1 MIINILTHT
10 PLWVWG
16 LLVLL
21 IALGYS
27 QTKTR
32 QAGIAR
38 VVLLPLI
45 FTALALSSLYSSFGA
60 SSLVFAAWATGF
72 IATVVAMQALPQ
84 KASYSTQTRS
94 FMLVGSWVPL
104 LVILAIFLSRY
115 VIAVTFAIS
124 PQMKTQMMFG
134 VVAGAVYGVL
144 AAYFS
149 GRALG
154 LVRLARAS
162 TS

>member
-16 LLVLL
+16 LLALL

-32 QAGIAR
+32 QVGIAR
-38 VVLLPLI
+38 VALLPI
-45 FTALALSSLYSSFGA
+45 VFTALALSSLYASFGA
-60 SSLVFAAWATGF
+60 NGAVFAAWAIGF
-72 IATVVAMQALPQ
+72 IVAVAAMQALPQ
-84 KASYSTQTRS
+84 SASYNANARDFT
-94 FMLVGSWVPL
+94 LAGSWIPL
-104 LVILAIFLSRY
+104 FVILTIFLSRY
-115 VIAVTFAIS
+115 VIAVTFALS
-124 PQMKTQMMFG
+124 PQMKTQTMFG
-134 VVAGAVYGVL
+134 VGAGAVYGVL

-154 LVRLARAS
+154 LVRLARA
-162 TS
+162 TV

>member
-10 PLWVWG
+10 PIWAWG

-32 QAGIAR
+32 QVGIAR
-38 VVLLPLI
+38 VALLPLV
-45 FTALALSSLYSSFGA
+45 FTALALSNLYTNFGA
-60 SSLVFAAWATGF
+60 SGAVFAAWAIGL
-72 IATVVAMQALPQ
+72 AAAVAAMQTLPQ
-84 KASYSTQTRS
+84 SASYSPHARS
-94 FMLVGSWVPL
+94 FTLAGSWVPL
-104 LVILAIFLSRY
+104 FVILAIFLSRY
-115 VIAVTFAIS
+115 IVAVTFALS

-134 VVAGAVYGVL
+134 VGAGLLYGVL

-154 LVRLARAS
+154 LVRLAWAS
-162 TS
+162 A